1 MARMCDGRVVIVTG
15 AGGGIGREYAIQLA
29 AHGAKVVVNDLGTG
43 RDGRGADAAA
53 ARAVEAEIIA
63 AGGEAIANN
72 EDVSDWAGARR
83 LIDHALARFG
93 RLDVLVNNAGIL
105 RDRMLVN
112 MEEADWDAVIKV
124 HLKGTFAPI
133 HHAAVHWRGIYKKS
147 GAGVE
152 ARVVNTSSSSGL
164 FGNIGQSNYG
174 AAKAAIAALTIIAA
188 RELERY
194 GVTVN
199 AIMPHAQTRMTEG
212 IRERSAQEIASRDP
226 RWIAPVVVWLASTQS
241 HGITGR
247 VFEAGGGI
255 LAALEGWHRGPST
268 EPIGD
273 PEQIG
278 PILRDLTRRVRRN
291 ADMSGNDRD

>member
-43 RDGRGADAAA
+43 RDGRGADATA
-53 ARAVEAEIIA
+53 ARAVETEIIA
-63 AGGEAIANN
+63 TGGEAIANN

-83 LIDHALARFG
+83 LVDHALSRFG

-112 MEEADWDAVIKV
+112 MEEADWDAVVKV

-133 HHAAVHWRGIYKKS
+133 HHAAVHWRGICKKS
-147 GAGVE
+147 GGGVE

-194 GVTVN
+194 GITVN

-241 HGITGR
+241 HGVTGR

-255 LAALEGWHRGPST
+255 LAALEGWHRGPSA

-278 PILRDLTRRVRRN
+278 PILRELARRARRN
-291 ADMSGNDRD
+291 ADMSGNDLD

>member
-255 LAALEGWHRGPST
+255 LAALEGWHRGPSA

>member
-29 AHGAKVVVNDLGTG
+29 AHGAKVVINDLGTG
-43 RDGRGADAAA
+43 RDGRGADASA
-53 ARAVEAEIIA
+53 ARAVEAEILA
-63 AGGEAIANN
+63 AGGEAVANS
-72 EDVSDWAGARR
+72 EDVSDWEGARR
-83 LIDHALARFG
+83 LIDHAFSHFG

-124 HLKGTFAPI
+124 HLKGTFAPT
-133 HHAAVHWRGIYKKS
+133 HHAAVHWRAIHKKS
-147 GAGVE
+147 EVGVD

-194 GVTVN
+194 GITVN

-212 IRERSAQEIASRDP
+212 IKERSAEEIASRDP
-226 RWIAPVVVWLASTQS
+226 RWIAPVIVWLASTQS
-241 HGITGR
+241 RDVTGR

-255 LAALEGWHRGPST
+255 LAALEGWHRGPSA
-268 EPIGD
+268 EPIAD
-273 PEQIG
+273 AEQIG
-278 PILRDLTRRVRRN
+278 PILRDLARRARRN
-291 ADMSGNDRD
+291 ADMRGNEHD

>member
-43 RDGRGADAAA
+43 RDGRGADPSPAS
-53 ARAVEAEIIA
+53 AVADEITA
-63 AGGEAIANN
+63 GGGEAVANSD
-72 EDVSDWAGARR
+72 DVSDWQGARR
-83 LIDHALARFG
+83 LVDHALSHFG

-112 MEEADWDAVIKV
+112 MEEADWDAVVKV
-124 HLKGTFAPI
+124 HLKGTFAPT
-133 HHAAVHWRGIYKKS
+133 HHAAVHWRAIQKKS
-147 GAGVE
+147 GAGVDG
-152 ARVVNTSSSSGL
+152 RVINTSSSSGL
-164 FGNIGQSNYG
+164 FGNIGQTNYG
-174 AAKAAIAALTIIAA
+174 AAKAGVAAFTIIAA

-194 GVTVN
+194 GITVN

-212 IRERSAQEIASRDP
+212 IRERSAEEIASRDP

-241 HGITGR
+241 NGITGR

-255 LAALEGWHRGPST
+255 LAALEGWHRGPSA
-268 EPIGD
+268 EPTAN
-273 PEQIG
+273 PQQIG
-278 PILRDLTRRVRRN
+278 AVLRDLAQRARRN
-291 ADMSGNDRD
+291 ADMSGNDPD

>member
-194 GVTVN
+194 GVSVN

-255 LAALEGWHRGPST
+255 LAALEGWHRGPSA

-273 PEQIG
+273 PEQID
-278 PILRDLTRRVRRN
+278 PFLRDLARRARRN

>member
-29 AHGAKVVVNDLGTG
+29 AYGAKVVINDLGTG
-43 RDGRGADAAA
+43 RDGRGANASA

-63 AGGEAIANN
+63 AGGEAVANS
-72 EDVSDWAGARR
+72 EDVSDWEGARR
-83 LIDHALARFG
+83 LIDHALSRFG

-112 MEEADWDAVIKV
+112 MEETDWDAVIKV
-124 HLKGTFAPI
+124 HLKGTFAPT
-133 HHAAVHWRGIYKKS
+133 HHAAVHWRALHKKS
-147 GAGVE
+147 RASVD

-174 AAKAAIAALTIIAA
+174 AAKAGIAALTIIAA

-194 GVTVN
+194 GITVN

-212 IRERSAQEIASRDP
+212 IRERSAEEIASRDP
-226 RWIAPVVVWLASTQS
+226 RWIAPVIVWLASTPS
-241 HGITGR
+241 HGVTGR

-255 LAALEGWHRGPST
+255 LAALEGWHRGPSA

-273 PEQIG
+273 AEQIG
-278 PILRDLTRRVRRN
+278 PVLRDLARRARRN
-291 ADMSGNDRD
+291 ADMSGNEHD